1 MNQLDRLTQRHRSR
15 HERLVFARSDD
26 HHRGGG
32 GAVAVRARKRGRP
45 NPATQVA
52 GGQVRPLL
60 DVPEGGVDAGP
71 EQDRPPAH
79 RAGIRCAAV
88 TGGDAHAHGRPAR
101 AAIVSRPPTVSTAAT
116 TRSAVTGG
124 AVQSEVA
131 VGSLEEVVVQPTAG
145 AGHMRLAKS
154 SARKLASRLSHHLA
168 NVLSRVIPVVCG
180 QVRASSQ
187 LAGATHRG
195 EHYTIAVREAT
206 ECHQ

>member
-15 HERLVFARSDD
+15 HERLVSARSDD

-32 GAVAVRARKRGRP
+32 AVAVRARNSGRP
-45 NPATQVA
+45 NPATRVA

-88 TGGDAHAHGRPAR
+88 TGGDAHAHGRPTR
-101 AAIVSRPPTVSTAAT
+101 AEIVSRPPTVSTAAT

-131 VGSLEEVVVQPTAG
+131 VGSLEELVVQPTAG
-145 AGHMRLAKS
+145 AGHMRLARS
-154 SARKLASRLSHHLA
+154 SARKLASQVFHYLA
-168 NVLSRVIPVVCG
+168 NVFSRVFPVLCG
-180 QVRASSQ
+180 QVSASSP
-187 LAGATHRG
+187 LAGVSFSG